1 MSQQIS
7 TNTFGVAKW
16 VVSPDATQGN
26 FTTIQAAINAASSGD
41 NIFVRP
47 GTYTEDLT
55 LKAGVN
61 LTGLRGDGKT
71 PTVTII
77 GNCTHNTAGT
87 VSIADFKLQTNGSF
101 CISNTGTLVSIINV
115 ISCVINATN
124 NTAISFTN
132 SNAAAQINVVTTAI
146 DLGTTGI
153 AIYSMS
159 SAGTLAF
166 RYCNTTNT
174 GGSSTASASSNGTVT
189 CLYTNLLSPI
199 STSGTAVFNNMY
211 SSIDTS
217 AQNATCQTSTGS
229 GSHAANYSSYSS
241 GTASALSIGGTST
254 QTLSN
259 ATVTSSNV
267 NAITGAGSGILRYSL
282 LRFSGSSAGINVP
295 TITPFVAA
303 NLIGTTINVSTDA
316 NASTINLGTGA
327 AVKTVQLGSTNGAS
341 ITAIKSGSAGITL
354 ATSTNGTIGLTSGS
368 GAISIGQGGGTGVV
382 NIGNTTGNTQVTG
395 SLTATTTLTAS
406 SGAITASSGNVVLT
420 SGNLVFTA
428 ASASTTS
435 SITQQGFR
443 LMHTFGTGGITDG
456 NLYIGKEAGN
466 YTSGGA
472 TFNTA
477 VGYQALKSIT
487 GVINNDNTAVGTN
500 SLTLLTSGIE
510 NVGCGAFSFSQLAT
524 GSYNC
529 ALGLGAA
536 NAYTGAESSN
546 ICIGN
551 RVSGTLGES
560 NVLRIGSATGTG
572 NGQINKAV
580 ICGING
586 KSTSAG
592 GAVAIMD
599 INNIMGTVAGGIVS
613 LNTGTNALSIS
624 TDASAT
630 TVNIATGGAA
640 KVVTVGSTNG
650 ASSLAL
656 QTGTADFSL
665 ASATGTIISALDT
678 GEMTFP
684 LQSAFLGYI
693 ATSDLN
699 RTGTGTTYTIGTN
712 TAFTEV
718 FDQNSDFN
726 TNGTFTAPVTGRY
739 MLSAQVTLTGCTVNT
754 GSVLSIVTSNRTY
767 RQTINRVAAATD
779 ISNSLTVLADMDA
792 GDTATVTIAGTG
804 EAGDTDD
811 ILGSATVVT
820 YFSGHLAC

>member
-189 CLYTNLLSPI
+189 CLYTNLLSPV

-282 LRFSGSSAGINVP
+282 LRFSGSSADINVP
-295 TITPFVAA
+295 TTTPFVAA

-406 SGAITASSGNVVLT
+406 SGAITASSGNVVIT
-420 SGNLVFTA
+420 SGNLTLPA
-428 ASASTTS
+428 TTS
-435 SITQQGFR
+435 SVGQIILGGNRWGHSFGAGGTADANTFVGRDCGNFTLSGGTNNGFGFETLKSLTNGATNAAFGNNSQR
-443 LMHTFGTGGITDG
+443 LV
-456 NLYIGKEAGN
+456 
-466 YTSGGA
+466 TSGS
-472 TFNTA
+472 FNA
-477 VGYQALKSIT
+477 S
-487 GVINNDNTAVGTN
+487 
-500 SLTLLTSGIE
+500 
-510 NVGCGAFSFSQLAT
+510 CGAYALSQVAT

-529 ALGLGAA
+529 SLGYGAG
-536 NAYTGAESSN
+536 NAYTAAESSN
-546 ICIGN
+546 IQIGGGLA
-551 RVSGTLGES
+551 GTAGES
-560 NVLRIGSATGTG
+560 NVLRIGTGTGTG
-572 NGQINKAV
+572 NGNLNTAI
-580 ICGING
+580 ICGITG
-586 KSTSAG
+586 KTSAAG
-592 GAVAIMD
+592 VAVL
-599 INNIMGTVAGGIVS
+599 V
-613 LNTGTNALSIS
+613 NASNVL
-624 TDASAT
+624 
-630 TVNIATGGAA
+630 
-640 KVVTVGSTNG
+640 
-650 ASSLAL
+650 
-656 QTGTADFSL
+656 
-665 ASATGTIISALDT
+665 
-678 GEMTFP
+678 
-684 LQSAFLGYI
+684 
-693 ATSDLN
+693 
-699 RTGTGTTYTIGTN
+699 GTTTSSRRFKDNIQDMG
-712 TAFTEV
+712 
-718 FDQNSDFN
+718 DQSSDIYKLR
-726 TNGTFTAPVTGRY
+726 PVTFNYKVSKPHVSEEDAKLRQFGLIAEEVEQVMPDQVNYNLDGNIESVRY
-739 MLSAQVTLTGCTVNT
+739 LNLIPMLLNEIQKLNKRIEQ
-754 GSVLSIVTSNRTY
+754 LEKR
-767 RQTINRVAAATD
+767 
-779 ISNSLTVLADMDA
+779 
-792 GDTATVTIAGTG
+792 
-804 EAGDTDD
+804 
-811 ILGSATVVT
+811 
-820 YFSGHLAC
+820 